1 MALLLAE
8 ILYLRNY
15 FHSVD
20 KAISSE
26 LDSATVAYE
35 EFLTPTLGRL
45 LDSRSPFQA
54 LLEYPLKQ
62 LNQDLAECGSGNKLL
77 VEFETHEHAKGFSGS
92 VSHADLGIILRQES
106 PLTGEFIEKAILVE
120 SKRLYPVKDKY
131 SLRSRYTGF
140 DLQQFNSLSAI
151 AKTYDQSGVYYF
163 LYNPS
168 LTAFDD
174 TSAKVI
180 RALENSICENSMEIR
195 GLTNRFF
202 GREEYYMIGARGGM
216 TTLRLGPLTSP
227 PDPNQIKEALKQMT
241 SRRPGLKVISLQSL
255 DSIVRSKPRL
265 ASSFS
270 LGNCYQYLQNFAWH
284 RDDDVA
290 VPFISF
296 GTFMV
301 DYFLSCYRGS
311 TNPNLISIAA
321 GKPVTRPDSP
331 TETQGGSNVLARHTL
346 TITLESTLPE
356 IQGFTAHQ

>member
-92 VSHADLGIILRQES
+92 VSHADLGIILRRES

-140 DLQQFNSLSAI
+140 DPQQFNSLSAI
-151 AKTYDQSGVYYF
+151 AKTYDQNGVYYF
-163 LYNPS
+163 LYNPG
-168 LTAFDD
+168 LIAFDD

-180 RALENSICENSMEIR
+180 RALENSICENSMEVHGI
-195 GLTNRFF
+195 THPFF
-202 GREEYYMIGARGGM
+202 GRDIYYMMASKDRM
-216 TTLRLGPLTSP
+216 TTLRLGPTTSP
-227 PDPNQIKEALKQMT
+227 PDPGQIKEALKQMT

-255 DSIVRSKPRL
+255 DSIVRSKTGL
-265 ASSFS
+265 AASFS
-270 LGNCYQYLQNFAWH
+270 IGNCYHHIQNFDWF
-284 RDDDVA
+284 RSDDAA
-290 VPFISF
+290 VPFVSF
-296 GTFMV
+296 ATFMV

-311 TNPNLISIAA
+311 TNANLINIAA
-321 GKPVTRPDSP
+321 GKPLTQPDSP
-331 TETQGGSNVLARHTL
+331 TEMQGGLNVLARHTL

-356 IQGFTAHQ
+356 IQGFTAH